1 MNTKKEFENDRKKSV
16 SRTPGGPRLTVLWTT
31 LQSQEQ
37 AEAIAKGL
45 LQERLAAC
53 VQIDSPIISHYV
65 WEGQTCSEKEFRV
78 VIKTTRERTDQVI
91 HWLTCNHPYDEPQI
105 VVFAVEKASS
115 GYARW
120 VAESTSE

>member
-1 MNTKKEFENDRKKSV
+1 MSTKKESENDPKKFV
-16 SRTPGGPRLTVLWTT
+16 SKALDDPRLTVLWSTV
-31 LQSQEQ
+31 QSVEQ

-65 WEGQTCSEKEFRV
+65 WEGRSCSEKEFRV
-78 VIKTTRERTDQVI
+78 VIKTTHQRTDQVI
-91 HWLTCNHPYDEPQI
+91 AWLAQNHPYDEPQI
-105 VVFAVEKASS
+105 IALPVEKASL

-120 VAESTSE
+120 VAESTSK